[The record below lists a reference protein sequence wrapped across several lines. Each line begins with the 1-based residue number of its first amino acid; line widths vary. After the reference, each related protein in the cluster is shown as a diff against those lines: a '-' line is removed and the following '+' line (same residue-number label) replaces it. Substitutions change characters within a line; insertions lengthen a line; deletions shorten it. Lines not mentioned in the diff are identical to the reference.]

1 MKKSLL
7 AGAIVASASL
17 DSLSECFP
25 VNDKLGAILNR
36 FNQGETIRMPICA
49 FVISLV
55 KNDVVVGV
63 SDAEFFT
70 LFGDMRQEV
79 SVRFGPQA

>member
-1 MKKSLL
+1 M
-7 AGAIVASASL
+7 
-17 DSLSECFP
+17 
-25 VNDKLGAILNR
+25 NDKFGAILNR

-70 LFGDMRQEV
+70 LFGDM
-79 SVRFGPQA
+79 